1 MGENA
6 ASKLV
11 GLIFRRLMMSERV
24 KNKIE
29 SKLMDS
35 NFLTPQDYR
44 EVEAF
49 RKRML
54 ELNQDLFK
62 EIFKEAF
69 EMARFEHENIMKC
82 EGISLDEKLN
92 PEARFL
98 KIISRQ
104 DLKFLKRKKRLS
116 YHLWTKEML

>member
-1 MGENA
+1 MD
-6 ASKLV
+6 SKL
-11 GLIFRRLMMSERV
+11 I
-24 KNKIE
+24 
-29 SKLMDS
+29 
-35 NFLTPQDYR
+35 LTRQDYR

-82 EGISLDEKLN
+82 QGISLDEKIN
-92 PEARFL
+92 PEARFFEIL
-98 KIISRQ
+98 FFSFFQSRK
-104 DLKFLKRKKRLS
+104 L
-116 YHLWTKEML
+116 

>member
-1 MGENA
+1 
-6 ASKLV
+6 
-11 GLIFRRLMMSERV
+11 
-24 KNKIE
+24 
-29 SKLMDS
+29 MDS

-104 DLKFLKRKKRLS
+104 YLKFLKRKIRLS